1 MRHAR
6 SPVTLRQRLREAL
19 ARNRGLIVLSDLD
32 GTLTPIRDRP
42 QAVRLS
48 ARAGRI
54 LARLARHPRARVGI
68 VSGRSLAA
76 LKQLVR
82 IPGAAYAGCHGLE
95 VAWGRSRFRHPRAV
109 ALLPLLRRIA
119 RRLRRETARFHGVLM
134 EPKGL
139 SVCLHYRLAS
149 PRDVPALRRII
160 DEILA
165 GAPALELLAGKKV
178 LELRPRVAWGKGEA
192 VRLLRS
198 LLAGS
203 LGRRALTIYL
213 GDDATDEEVFRA
225 LRGKAVCVAVGR
237 RRTRAPYRVSG
248 PAAVERLLAWLAEA
262 LEGTD
267 VRR

>member
-1 MRHAR
+1 M
-6 SPVTLRQRLREAL
+6 TLRAAVKKGLRRRRTL
-19 ARNRGLIVLSDLD
+19 VLLSDLD

-54 LARLARHPRARVGI
+54 LARLARHPRCRVGI

-76 LKQLVR
+76 LKRLVR

-95 VAWGRSRFRHPRAV
+95 LAWRGVRFRHPGAV
-109 ALLPLLRRIA
+109 ALAPLLRRIA
-119 RRLRRETARFHGVLM
+119 GELLRRTSRLSGVLV

-139 SVCLHYRLAS
+139 TVGLHYRLAS

-165 GAPALELLAGKKV
+165 SAPALELLAGKKV
-178 LELRPRVAWGKGEA
+178 LELRPHVAWGKGQA
-192 VRLLRS
+192 VQLLRS

-203 LGRRALTIYL
+203 LRRRALTIYL

-225 LRGKAVCVAVGR
+225 LRGKAICVAVGR
-237 RRTRAPYRVSG
+237 RRTRAAYRLSG
-248 PAAVERLLAWLAEA
+248 SAAVERLLASLAET
-262 LEGTD
+262 LEAD

>member
-1 MRHAR
+1 M
-6 SPVTLRQRLREAL
+6 TLRAAVKKGLRRRRTL
-19 ARNRGLIVLSDLD
+19 VLLSDLD

-54 LARLARHPRARVGI
+54 LARLARHPRCRVGI
-68 VSGRSLAA
+68 VSGRSLTA

-95 VAWGRSRFRHPRAV
+95 LAWRGVRFRHPGAV
-109 ALLPLLRRIA
+109 ALAPLLGRIAGELLRRTS
-119 RRLRRETARFHGVLM
+119 RLSGVLV

-139 SVCLHYRLAS
+139 TVGLHYRLAS

-165 GAPALELLAGKKV
+165 SAPALELLAGKKV
-178 LELRPRVAWGKGEA
+178 LELRPHVAWGKGQA
-192 VRLLRS
+192 VQLLRS

-203 LGRRALTIYL
+203 LRRRALTIYL

-225 LRGKAVCVAVGR
+225 LRGKAICVAVGR
-237 RRTRAPYRVSG
+237 RRTRAAYRLSG
-248 PAAVERLLAWLAEA
+248 SAAVERLLASLAET
-262 LEGTD
+262 LEVD

>member
-1 MRHAR
+1 M
-6 SPVTLRQRLREAL
+6 
-19 ARNRGLIVLSDLD
+19 LSDLD

-42 QAVRLS
+42 QGVRLS

-119 RRLRRETARFHGVLM
+119 RRLRRETARFHGVLV

-160 DEILA
+160 DELLA
-165 GAPALELLAGKKV
+165 SAPALELLAGKKV

-192 VRLLRS
+192 VELMRD
-198 LLAGS
+198 LLAQS
-203 LGRRALTIYL
+203 LGHPFPLTLYL

-225 LRGKAVCVAVGR
+225 LRGKAICVAVGR
-237 RRTRAPYRVSG
+237 RRTRAAYRLSN
-248 PAAVERLLAWLAEA
+248 PASVQGLLAWLADA

>member
-1 MRHAR
+1 
-6 SPVTLRQRLREAL
+6 VTLRGRLKKAL
-19 ARNRGLIVLSDLD
+19 GGRRGLIVLSDLD
-32 GTLTPIRDRP
+32 GTLAPIRDRP
-42 QAVRLS
+42 RDVRVPENS
-48 ARAGRI
+48 RRI

-68 VSGRSLAA
+68 VSGRELAQ
-76 LKQLVR
+76 LKPLVR
-82 IPGAAYAGCHGLE
+82 VPGAAYAGCHGLE
-95 VAWGRSRFRHPRAV
+95 VAWGRMRFRHPRAV
-109 ALLPLLRRIA
+109 ALLPLLRRVT
-119 RRLRRETARFHGVLM
+119 RSLRREAARFRGVVV

-149 PRDVPALRRII
+149 PRDVPALRGIVR
-160 DEILA
+160 EILA
-165 GAPALELLAGKKV
+165 SAPALELLAGRKV

-203 LGRRALTIYL
+203 LRRRALTIYL

-237 RRTRAPYRVSG
+237 RRTRAPYRLGG
-248 PAAVERLLAWLAEA
+248 PAEVEKLLAWLAEA
-262 LEGTD
+262 LEGVD